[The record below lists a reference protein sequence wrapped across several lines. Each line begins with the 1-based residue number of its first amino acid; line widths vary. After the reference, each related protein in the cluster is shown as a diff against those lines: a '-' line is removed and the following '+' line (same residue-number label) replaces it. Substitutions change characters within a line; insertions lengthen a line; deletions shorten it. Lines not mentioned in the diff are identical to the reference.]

1 MILFN
6 VNRYRFL
13 FKICIL
19 LLCYFYSVDS
29 YSQKAYIRVSPR
41 DCINCYLG
49 FFNTSLNYKQKDNIQ
64 YIFPEDFEGK
74 RFENFNELY
83 FHKKIGQQQVI
94 FSDSLYNETKKP
106 LNGLSGLVIYFKGKV
121 IMALT
126 AENAVGIDFRKYV
139 DAALNLKELSDF
151 QKEGISPNVQLAVD
165 FENNNLAVSDFIFR
179 KLSLYKNDRLINKI
193 DLKTDDFQTLLKKFL
208 TDKEFK
214 FHKENYQSIKDLG
227 KNYPEYF
234 WPEFSQGN
242 LYLHY
247 LLPYIRKGDDKEN
260 EAIVPSMN
268 LVSKIPFS
276 SKIKTSDIIEH
287 SFQKD
292 KNPNTEN
299 YSEFLKFFIYKKQY
313 LVLNLLQGKTK
324 SNDLFTAYKFNKT
337 TQNLQFDHFY
347 QLKNKYDSIYSLLSQ
362 PNKTTNNIAY
372 SYSNGQVILWFKPY
386 SINLKN
392 NTVHK
397 LDWQQKKKNDTYLY
411 GQIQLWKNNGIYSVL
426 GWNKINRDPSY
437 FIKNYDSNWDLIS
450 ETELPFYLP
459 NVKGLLI
466 SKKNIYVRLQNR
478 LLILPNFILDSQN
491 L

>member
-1 MILFN
+1 
-6 VNRYRFL
+6 
-13 FKICIL
+13 
-19 LLCYFYSVDS
+19 

-260 EAIVPSMN
+260 EA
-268 LVSKIPFS
+268 
-276 SKIKTSDIIEH
+276 
-287 SFQKD
+287 
-292 KNPNTEN
+292 
-299 YSEFLKFFIYKKQY
+299 
-313 LVLNLLQGKTK
+313 
-324 SNDLFTAYKFNKT
+324 
-337 TQNLQFDHFY
+337 
-347 QLKNKYDSIYSLLSQ
+347 
-362 PNKTTNNIAY
+362 
-372 SYSNGQVILWFKPY
+372 
-386 SINLKN
+386 
-392 NTVHK
+392 
-397 LDWQQKKKNDTYLY
+397 
-411 GQIQLWKNNGIYSVL
+411 
-426 GWNKINRDPSY
+426 
-437 FIKNYDSNWDLIS
+437 
-450 ETELPFYLP
+450 
-459 NVKGLLI
+459 
-466 SKKNIYVRLQNR
+466 
-478 LLILPNFILDSQN
+478 
-491 L
+491 